1 MIMSKVRL
9 GIMGF
14 GEIGRHIYR
23 LCMEDDLFEVVAIS
37 DYGKPD
43 ILAYLLEAEVKGR
56 VKVTLE
62 DGNFINSPAGRA
74 RIVTGGKPGD
84 VPWDI
89 FDVDVVIDATGIFK
103 YRAEL
108 EKHLNAGAPHVVL
121 STLPE
126 DEIDRIVVMGVNDQA
141 IDLNDRIVSAGSATT
156 TATALMLKFFNEKFG
171 VDYAMLTTVH
181 SYTSDQP
188 LRDKAG
194 VDFRRSR
201 SAAENIIPNVTPTPR
216 WIPTIL
222 PEFKGKIEGTALNVP
237 IPNGSLL
244 DLTMIFQN
252 SDVTIEQVNEVMY
265 AAAARLPKLVQVA
278 EDPIVS
284 SDVINNRHS
293 LIFDK
298 LATMKSQGRM
308 IKTLVWYHT
317 ALAQACRILDV
328 IRTYHML
335 QEKTEKGGAQ

>member
-1 MIMSKVRL
+1 MSKVRL

-23 LCMEDDLFEVVAIS
+23 LCMEDDMFEVVAIS

-43 ILAYLLEAEVKGR
+43 ILAYLLQAEVKGK
-56 VKVTLE
+56 VKVAVE

-74 RIVTGGKPGD
+74 RVITGGAPGD

-89 FDVDVVIDATGIFK
+89 FNVDVVIDATGIFK
-103 YRAEL
+103 SKKDL
-108 EKHLNAGAPHVVL
+108 TKHLNSGAPHVLL

-126 DEIDRIVVMGVNDQA
+126 DEIDRIVVMGVNDDT
-141 IDLNDRIVSAGSATT
+141 IDLKDRIVSAGSATT
-156 TATALMLKFFNEKFG
+156 NATALMLKFFDEKFG

-194 VDFRRSR
+194 ADFRRSR
-201 SAAENIIPNVTPTPR
+201 SAAENIIPNETPTPK

-222 PEFKGKIEGTALNVP
+222 PNFKGRIEGSALNVP

-244 DLTMIFQN
+244 DLTMIFKN
-252 SDVTIEQVNEVMY
+252 KDVSIDQVNEVMY
-265 AAAARLPKLVQVA
+265 AAAAKLPNLVQVA
-278 EDPIVS
+278 ADPIVS
-284 SDVINNRHS
+284 SDVINNRHAVV
-293 LIFDK
+293 FDK
-298 LATMKSQGRM
+298 LATLKSQGKM

-328 IRTYHML
+328 IRAYHIL
-335 QEKTEKGGAQ
+335 QEKIEKGGSK

>member
-1 MIMSKVRL
+1 
-9 GIMGF
+9 MGF

-23 LCMEDDLFEVVAIS
+23 LCMEDDIFEVVAVS

-56 VKVTLE
+56 VKVSLE

-84 VPWDI
+84 IPWDI
-89 FDVDVVIDATGIFK
+89 FDVDVVVDATGIFK
-103 YRAEL
+103 TRREL
-108 EKHLNAGAPHVVL
+108 EKHLKSGAPHVVL

-126 DEIDRIVVMGVNDQA
+126 DEIDRIVVMGVNEHT
-141 IDLNDRIVSAGSATT
+141 IDLEDKIVSAGSATT
-156 TATALMLKFFNEKFG
+156 NATALMLKFFNEKFG

-194 VDFRRSR
+194 AEYRRSR
-201 SAAENIIPNVTPTPR
+201 SAAENIIPNETPTPR

-222 PEFKGKIEGTALNVP
+222 PEFKGRIEGTALNVP

-244 DLTMIFQN
+244 DLTTVFRTK
-252 SDVTIEQVNEVMY
+252 DVTIEQVNELMY
-265 AAAARLPKLVQVA
+265 EAAKKLPNLIAVA

-284 SDVINNRHS
+284 SDVINDRHAV
-293 LIFDK
+293 IFDK
-298 LATMKSQGRM
+298 LATMKSQGKM
-308 IKTLVWYHT
+308 MKTLVWYHT

-328 IRTYHML
+328 IRTYHNL
-335 QEKTEKGGAQ
+335 QEKTQKGGAQ

>member
-1 MIMSKVRL
+1 
-9 GIMGF
+9 MGF

-23 LCMEDDLFEVVAIS
+23 LCMEDDIFEVVAVS

-56 VKVTLE
+56 VKVSLE

-84 VPWDI
+84 IPWDI
-89 FDVDVVIDATGIFK
+89 FDVDVVVDATGIFK
-103 YRAEL
+103 TRREL
-108 EKHLNAGAPHVVL
+108 EKHLKSGAPHVVL

-126 DEIDRIVVMGVNDQA
+126 DEIDRIVVMGVNEHT
-141 IDLNDRIVSAGSATT
+141 IDLKDKIVSAGSATT
-156 TATALMLKFFNEKFG
+156 NATALMLKFFNEKFG
-171 VDYAMLTTVH
+171 VEYAMLTTVH

-194 VDFRRSR
+194 AEYRRSR
-201 SAAENIIPNVTPTPR
+201 SAAENIIPNETPTPR

-222 PEFKGKIEGTALNVP
+222 PEFKGRIEGTALNVP

-244 DLTMIFQN
+244 DLTTVFKTK
-252 SDVTIEQVNEVMY
+252 DVTIEQVNDLMY
-265 AAAARLPKLVQVA
+265 EAAKKLPNLIAVA

-284 SDVINNRHS
+284 SDVINDRHAV
-293 LIFDK
+293 IFDK

-308 IKTLVWYHT
+308 MKTLVWYHT

-328 IRTYHML
+328 IRTYHNL
-335 QEKTEKGGAQ
+335 QEKTQKGGVQ

>member
-1 MIMSKVRL
+1 MSKVRL

-23 LCMEDDLFEVVAIS
+23 LCMEDDMLEVVAVS

-43 ILAYLLEAEVKGR
+43 ILAYLLEAEVKGK
-56 VKVTLE
+56 VKVQLE
-62 DGNFINSPAGRA
+62 DGNFINSSAGRA

-84 VPWDI
+84 IPWDI

-103 YRAEL
+103 HREVL
-108 EKHLNAGAPHVVL
+108 ENHLKAGAPHVVL
-121 STLPE
+121 STLPG
-126 DEIDRIVVMGVNDQA
+126 DEIDRIVVMGVNEHT
-141 IDLNDRIVSAGSATT
+141 IDLKDKIVSAGSATT
-156 TATALMLKFFNEKFG
+156 NATALMLKFFNEKFG
-171 VDYAMLTTVH
+171 VDHAMLTTVH

-194 VDFRRSR
+194 VDYRRSR
-201 SAAENIIPNVTPTPR
+201 SAAENIIPNETPTPR
-216 WIPTIL
+216 WIPSIL
-222 PEFKGKIEGTALNVP
+222 PEFKGRIEGTALNVP

-244 DLTMIFQN
+244 DLTMVFKN
-252 SDVTIEQVNEVMY
+252 KDVTVEQVNELMY
-265 AAAARLPKLVQVA
+265 EASAKLPNLIQVA

-284 SDVINNRHS
+284 SDVINSRHAV
-293 LIFDK
+293 IFDK

-328 IRTYHML
+328 IRTYHIL
-335 QEKTEKGGAQ
+335 QEKTQKGGAQ

>member
-1 MIMSKVRL
+1 MSKVRL

-23 LCMEDDLFEVVAIS
+23 LCMEDDIFEVVAIS

-43 ILAYLLEAEVKGR
+43 ILAYLLQAEVKGK
-56 VKVTLE
+56 VKVTVE
-62 DGNFINSPAGRA
+62 EGNFINSPAGRA
-74 RIVTGGKPGD
+74 RVITGGTPGD

-103 YRAEL
+103 SKKDL
-108 EKHLNAGAPHVVL
+108 TKHLNAGAPHVLL
-121 STLPE
+121 STLPS
-126 DEIDRIVVMGVNDQA
+126 DEIDRIVVMGVNDNT
-141 IDLNDRIVSAGSATT
+141 IDLKDRIVSAGSATT
-156 TATALMLKFFNEKFG
+156 NATALMLKFLDEKFG

-201 SAAENIIPNVTPTPR
+201 SAAENIIPNETPTPR

-222 PEFKGKIEGTALNVP
+222 PNFKGKIEGSALNVP

-244 DLTMIFQN
+244 DLTMIFKN
-252 SDVTIEQVNEVMY
+252 KDVTIDQVNEVMY
-265 AAAARLPKLVQVA
+265 AAAAKLPNLIQVA

-284 SDVINNRHS
+284 SDVINNRHAVV
-293 LIFDK
+293 FDK
-298 LATMKSQGRM
+298 LATLKSQGKM

-328 IRTYHML
+328 IRTYHLL
-335 QEKTEKGGAQ
+335 QEKNEKGGTK